1 MRVSAFLFLACA
13 LIGRPAAGQRNSGAP
28 QADVDAPAQ
37 AEKKPEDAASR
48 PPVFYETTTVTAR
61 AVSAASGAV
70 SVLDSREVEA
80 SAARSVGDVLR
91 QVPGLNA
98 LSSGGRAGVT
108 NAFLRGGDP
117 NYTLVLLDGV
127 PLNDT
132 TELQGGA
139 VNLEEL
145 PAALVDH
152 VEVVRGPL
160 TSFYG
165 TCALAGVIQVF
176 TPRGGPGPVQ
186 ARLAA
191 EAGNADLWHGLG
203 RVSGP
208 VGRGGYAAGASWDA
222 EKHRIARDRFSQLDT
237 FANADLPLAP
247 TTDLALSARFA
258 DGTIDDYPDA
268 SGGPVYGSGLVR
280 HTDHRDLV
288 LGARLGFGDPAG
300 RRHQVSVALLRRDQ
314 DRQSPAIPPVV
325 PESTESTEFTR
336 LRVGW
341 QVPLVRATRTSVEAG
356 LSGEG
361 EWGRNTSVLRLPPA
375 LGGDVPGDYELR
387 RATGGAY
394 AGARHERG
402 ALLYEASLRLDLA
415 SGDVLQAN
423 PHVGVVWRP
432 GSGATRL
439 RASLGRASKLPSFF
453 ALGSPPALGGNPD
466 LAPEHAWGGEAG
478 AEHGFA
484 SAHVDVGAAYFRQE
498 YDNLVD
504 FDFDRFLHVNRAR
517 VRTQGVEMTARWQPR
532 GSVRLDAEA
541 TWLDVQDLATGGTLL
556 HTPRWAGGGRLTW
569 QPSPALSLRVQARAT
584 AGYLD
589 VQYPVPDRDSVD
601 GYGLL
606 GVAGSWRLR
615 HGLSVNARADNVT
628 DAAYETYIG
637 FPGAGRG
644 FWVGLGWDGGHR

>member
-1 MRVSAFLFLACA
+1 MWSSASFA
-13 LIGRPAAGQRNSGAP
+13 LLCVLLGRPDDARPQSG
-28 QADVDAPAQ
+28 
-37 AEKKPEDAASR
+37 

-61 AVSAASGAV
+61 PVSATSGAV
-70 SVLDSREVEA
+70 SVLDSREVAA
-80 SAARSVGDVLR
+80 SAARSASDVLR

-117 NYTLVLLDGV
+117 NYTLVLLDGI

-145 PAALVDH
+145 PASLVGH

-165 TCALAGVIQVF
+165 TSALAGVIQVF
-176 TPRGGPGPVQ
+176 TPRGGPGPV
-186 ARLAA
+186 AASLAA
-191 EAGNADLWHGLG
+191 EAGNADLRRGFG

-208 VGRGGYAAGASWDA
+208 AGRGGYAAGASWDEEA
-222 EKHRIARDRFSQLDT
+222 YRIARDRFQQLDA
-237 FANADLPLAP
+237 FANADLPLGP
-247 TTDLALSARFA
+247 TTDLALTGRFA

-268 SGGPVYGSGLVR
+268 SGGPVYGTGLVR
-280 HTDHRDLV
+280 HTDHRDLA

-300 RRHQVSVALLRRDQ
+300 RRHQVSVALSRREQ
-314 DRQSPAIPPVV
+314 DRQSPAVPPVV
-325 PESTESTEFTR
+325 PASDETTAFTR

-341 QVPLVRATRTSVEAG
+341 QVPVVRSARTVVDAG

-361 EWGRNTSVLRLPPA
+361 EWGENASVLKLPPS
-375 LGGDVPGDYELR
+375 LGGDVPGDYALS
-387 RATGGAY
+387 RASGGAY

-415 SGDVLQAN
+415 TGDALQAN

-466 LAPEHAWGGEAG
+466 LEPEHAWGGEAG
-478 AEHGFA
+478 VEHRFA
-484 SAHVDVGAAYFRQE
+484 PARLDLAAAYFRQE
-498 YDNLVD
+498 YSNLVD

-517 VRTQGVEMTARWQPR
+517 VRTQGVEMTARWQPHAT
-532 GSVRLDAEA
+532 VWLDAEA
-541 TWLDVQDLATGGTLL
+541 TWLDVQDLESGGTLL
-556 HTPRWAGGGRLTW
+556 HSPR
-569 QPSPALSLRVQARAT
+569 
-584 AGYLD
+584 
-589 VQYPVPDRDSVD
+589 VD
-601 GYGLL
+601 GRRAADLAAEPGPQPAGPGEGHGGLPRRAVPGARPRL
-606 GVAGSWRLR
+606 GRRLRARRRGGFLALRPPPVGPGPSRQPHGHVLRDLHRLPRPRPRVLGRPGLGPVAGPTRTS
-615 HGLSVNARADNVT
+615 
-628 DAAYETYIG
+628 
-637 FPGAGRG
+637 GR
-644 FWVGLGWDGGHR
+644 R

>member
-1 MRVSAFLFLACA
+1 MDGMRASASLLVCV
-13 LIGRPAAGQRNSGAP
+13 LLGRAAAGESQSAP
-28 QADVDAPAQ
+28 APTGTEKRADVD
-37 AEKKPEDAASR
+37 EGAAV

-61 AVSAASGAV
+61 PVSAASGSV

-80 SAARSVGDVLR
+80 SGARAASDVLR

-127 PLNDT
+127 PLNDA

-145 PAALVDH
+145 PSSLVDH

-165 TCALAGVIQVF
+165 TSALTGVIQVF

-191 EAGNADLWHGLG
+191 EAGNAGLWHGLG

-208 VGRGGYAAGASWDA
+208 VGGGGYAAGASWD
-222 EKHRIARDRFSQLDT
+222 EETHRVAQDRFQQLDA
-237 FANADLPLAP
+237 FANTDLPLGA
-247 TTDLALSARFA
+247 TTDVALTGRFA

-288 LGARLGFGDPAG
+288 LAARLRFGDPAG
-300 RRHQVSVALLRRDQ
+300 RRHQVSVGLSRRDQ
-314 DRQSPAIPPVV
+314 DRVSPPVPPVV
-325 PESTESTEFTR
+325 PESDESTTFTR

-341 QVPLVRATRTSVEAG
+341 QVPVVRRARTTVDVG

-361 EWGRNTSVLRLPPA
+361 EWGRNASVLKLPPF
-375 LGGDVPGDYELR
+375 LGGDVPGDYALR
-387 RATGGAY
+387 RTSGGAY
-394 AGARHERG
+394 AGGRHERG

-415 SGDVLQAN
+415 TGDVLQAN
-423 PHVGVVWRP
+423 PHAGVVWRP
-432 GSGATRL
+432 GSGTTRL

-466 LAPEHAWGGEAG
+466 LEPEHAWGGEAG
-478 AEHGFA
+478 VEHRVA
-484 SAHVDVGAAYFRQE
+484 PARLDLGAAYFRQE
-498 YDNLVD
+498 FSNLVD
-504 FDFDRFLHVNRAR
+504 FDFDLFLHVNRAR
-517 VRTQGVEMTARWQPR
+517 VLAQGVEMTARWQAHATLW
-532 GSVRLDAEA
+532 LDAEA
-541 TWLDVQDLATGGTLL
+541 TWLDVQDLESGGTLL
-556 HTPRWAGGGRLTW
+556 HAPRWTGGGRLTW
-569 QPSPALSLRVQARAT
+569 QPRASVSLCVQARAT
-584 AGYLD
+584 AGYRD
-589 VQYPVPDRDSVD
+589 FQYPVPDRDSVD

-606 GVAGSWRLR
+606 TVAGSWRVSR
-615 HGLSVNARADNVT
+615 GLSVRARADNLT
-628 DAAYETYIG
+628 NESYETFIG
-637 FPGAGRG
+637 FPGPARG
-644 FWVGLGWDGGHR
+644 FWAGLGWNR

>member
-1 MRVSAFLFLACA
+1 MGAMRASASLVLCV
-13 LIGRPAAGQRNSGAP
+13 LVGSPADGEPPSSTPPVRL
-28 QADVDAPAQ
+28 
-37 AEKKPEDAASR
+37 
-48 PPVFYETTTVTAR
+48 PVFYETTTVTAR
-61 AVSAASGAV
+61 PVSDASGTV
-70 SVLDSREVEA
+70 SVLDAREIEA
-80 SAARSVGDVLR
+80 SEARSAGDGLR

-145 PAALVDH
+145 PSSLVGH

-165 TCALAGVIQVF
+165 TSALAGVIQIF
-176 TPRGGPGPVQ
+176 TPRGGPGPVE

-191 EAGNADLWHGLG
+191 EAGNAGLRSGLG

-208 VGRGGYAAGASWDA
+208 VGRGGYAAGASWDEEA
-222 EKHRIARDRFSQLDT
+222 HRVAQDRFQQLDT
-237 FANADLPLAP
+237 FANADLPLGA
-247 TTDLALSARFA
+247 TTDLALTGRFA

-288 LGARLGFGDPAG
+288 LGARLRFGDPIG
-300 RRHQVSVALLRRDQ
+300 RRHQVSVGLSRRDQ
-314 DRQSPAIPPVV
+314 DRLSPAVPPVV
-325 PESTESTEFTR
+325 PESNESTTFTR

-341 QVPLVRATRTSVEAG
+341 HVPVVRRARTVVEAG

-361 EWGRNTSVLRLPPA
+361 EWGRNASVLKLPPL
-375 LGGDVPGDYELR
+375 LGGDVSGDYALR
-387 RATGGAY
+387 RASGGAY
-394 AGARHERG
+394 AGGRYERG

-423 PHVGVVWRP
+423 PHAGVVWRP
-432 GSGATRL
+432 GSGSTRL

-466 LAPEHAWGGEAG
+466 LEPEHAWGGDAGVEHRFAG
-478 AEHGFA
+478 ARL
-484 SAHVDVGAAYFRQE
+484 DLGAAYFLQE
-498 YDNLVD
+498 FSNLVD
-504 FDFDRFLHVNRAR
+504 FDFDRFLHVNRSR
-517 VRTQGVEMTARWQPR
+517 VRTQGVEVTARWQPHAT
-532 GSVRLDAEA
+532 VWLDAEA
-541 TWLDVQDLATGGTLL
+541 TWLEVFDLESGGTLL
-556 HTPRWAGGGRLTW
+556 HSPRWTGGGRLTW
-569 QPSPALSLRVQARAT
+569 QPRPALSLRVQARAT
-584 AGYLD
+584 EGYLD

-601 GYGLL
+601 GYGLV
-606 GVAGSWRLR
+606 GVAGSWRFSR
-615 HGLSVNARADNVT
+615 SLSVHARADNVT
-628 DAAYETYIG
+628 NTSYETYIG
-637 FPGAGRG
+637 FPGPARG
-644 FWVGLGWDGGHR
+644 VWVGLRWDR